1 MLADNKVFII
11 KLSYNYFIHLLLEYD
26 SRIIPDI
33 SVQGVITP

>member
-1 MLADNKVFII
+1 MLAHNKVFII
-11 KLSYNYFIHLLLEYD
+11 KFPYIYFIHLLLEYD